1 MANQIDYTQ
10 PYDNVGAQNMMVKQ
24 ALIGNG
30 VGCIF
35 VEGNPNGVVPG
46 TLGQLAID
54 RVSTVVY
61 QNSDNGT
68 TWVVFGGGGPGST
81 DQGFE
86 YTATGLETDTFEVL
100 LPAARASAS
109 YVVAATMGANTSSVV
124 VAKVTTRLVDR
135 FTCNTT
141 APPDAGDVIMFHV
154 SDIT

>member
-24 ALIGNG
+24 SLIGNG

-35 VEGNPNGVVPG
+35 VDGNPNGVVPG

-54 RVSTVVY
+54 RVATVVY

-86 YTATGLETDTFEVL
+86 YTATGAEGADFVVL
-100 LPAARASAS
+100 LPAARASAL
-109 YVVAATMGANTSSVV
+109 YVVAGLMGTNTANIAIQS
-124 VAKVTTRLVDR
+124 ADTRLVDR
-135 FTCNTT
+135 FTVHTT
-141 APPDAGDVIMFHV
+141 AAPNAGDVLMFHV

>member
-35 VEGNPNGVVPG
+35 VDGNPNGVVPG

-68 TWVVFGGGGPGST
+68 TWVVFGGSGPGST
-81 DQGFE
+81 IQSFE
-86 YTATGLETDTFEVL
+86 YTATGVEGATFEVL
-100 LPAARASAS
+100 LPSTRASPLYGVQAM
-109 YVVAATMGANTSSVV
+109 MGDNTSNVIPQK
-124 VAKVTTRLVDR
+124 ADTKLADR
-135 FTCNTT
+135 FTLTLSA
-141 APPDAGDVIMFHV
+141 APAAGDVVMLLV
-154 SDIT
+154 TDLT